1 MYSQFINAHK
11 SIFLSVPF
19 GFSRGLSLGE
29 RTMINVGNDWQETF
43 DIEQEK
49 PYYKALRSF
58 LISEYRAYEVFPP
71 MDEIF
76 NAFKLTPLEKTKV
89 VLVGQDPYHEEGQ
102 AMGLSFS
109 VREGTIEPPSLRNIK
124 EELRNEGLLNE
135 PWSSDLTRWAKQGV
149 LLLNSTL
156 TVRAHKAASHQGKGW
171 ETFTDNAIKILN
183 ADPNPKVFLLWG
195 SYARSKKVMV
205 TNPIH
210 CILESAHPSPLSAY
224 RGFFGN
230 GHFRKANEF
239 LVSKGMEPILW

>member
-1 MYSQFINAHK
+1 
-11 SIFLSVPF
+11 
-19 GFSRGLSLGE
+19 
-29 RTMINVGNDWQETF
+29 
-43 DIEQEK
+43 
-49 PYYKALRSF
+49 
-58 LISEYRAYEVFPP
+58 
-71 MDEIF
+71 
-76 NAFKLTPLEKTKV
+76 
-89 VLVGQDPYHEEGQ
+89 
-102 AMGLSFS
+102 MGLSFS

-156 TVRAHKAASHQGKGW
+156 TVRAHQAASHQGKGW

-210 CILESAHPSPLSAY
+210 CILESANPSTLSAY